1 MVVEMLNVK
10 SVNYGK
16 HRNENVVKNLLMVNL
31 IDKNR
36 KLSYLFLDLL
46 LMRRHYLGDRG
57 ENEGEI
63 EQSENELTAE
73 TKDHEEE
80 QTNDEDVP
88 PPLEDIDESESEEE
102 NEIIEPSTET
112 VAMEKPKEDD
122 TGKF

>member
-1 MVVEMLNVK
+1 
-10 SVNYGK
+10 
-16 HRNENVVKNLLMVNL
+16 MVNL